1 MRLELKEQA
10 HSNLLINNGFYVCS
24 VVSSVRLS
32 RWLGG

>member
-1 MRLELKEQA
+1 MTLKLEKQA
-10 HSNLLINNGFYVCS
+10 HSNLLINIGFYVCS